1 MALAPLFSPLVSI
14 VNSTMGAFSGVN
26 RVACSEF
33 YGVQKSPR
41 DCMAAIRQMPSGEV
55 PITYTFNGYDRATR
69 LPQYYQSGDCMVQ
82 IELGGPELP
91 ATIDLIPKDL
101 KSMATGVL
109 ETSPSTAFPTIS
121 VTTSQPDYISPG
133 DYDPSMARML
143 AEFIFETARRYS
155 PTSELGD
162 LLRQRAIRLVRKEGE
177 MQPRGKRVPW
187 WVAPGQGLS
196 LLRPGEA
203 ALNATEIAEGG
214 GGGGQTARR
223 TKRRK
228 RVVVDQG

>member
-1 MALAPLFSPLVSI
+1 
-14 VNSTMGAFSGVN
+14 
-26 RVACSEF
+26 
-33 YGVQKSPR
+33 
-41 DCMAAIRQMPSGEV
+41 
-55 PITYTFNGYDRATR
+55 
-69 LPQYYQSGDCMVQ
+69 
-82 IELGGPELP
+82 
-91 ATIDLIPKDL
+91 
-101 KSMATGVL
+101 
-109 ETSPSTAFPTIS
+109 
-121 VTTSQPDYISPG
+121 
-133 DYDPSMARML
+133 MARML